1 MYGTKIYVRLSR
13 EGSKIIRVVLIDD
26 ESWAID
32 DMRYF
37 LNSYDDFKIVGEFN
51 TADRAWEYIKN
62 NHVDV
67 VFTDIKM
74 NNTTGLQL
82 AERARDGGIS
92 SLFVMVSAYDEFS
105 YALQA
110 LHIGVFDY
118 LLKPLTKEVVEGV
131 VIKIRQY
138 FENAAV
144 TGKYYTLPKIP
155 GMNENFKNLIEYM
168 QDNYMNQ
175 LRMSD
180 ITNRFHISKSYC
192 TQLCQKY
199 YNTGFSK
206 LLTKIRME
214 NARIMLA
221 DRTLEIKEIAV
232 LTGFDDYAYFNRKF
246 KKYFNKTPN
255 QIRMGNAE
263 EKNDE

>member
-1 MYGTKIYVRLSR
+1 MRFFLS
-13 EGSKIIRVVLIDD
+13 E
-26 ESWAID
+26 
-32 DMRYF
+32 
-37 LNSYDDFKIVGEFN
+37 YDDFCVVGEYN
-51 TADRAWEYIKN
+51 TADKAWEYIKN

-82 AERARDGGIS
+82 AERALSANVD

-118 LLKPLTKEVVEGV
+118 LLKPLTKEIVEGV
-131 VIKIRQY
+131 VIKIRKY
-138 FENAAV
+138 FEKAAFE
-144 TGKYYTLPKIP
+144 KKHYCLPKIN
-155 GMNENFKNLIEYM
+155 GMNENFKILIEYL

-175 LRMSD
+175 IRMSD
-180 ITNRFHISKSYC
+180 ITDMFHISKSYC

-199 YNTGFSK
+199 YNMGFSK

-214 NARIMLA
+214 NALIMLN
-221 DRTLEIKEIAV
+221 DRALEIKEIAL

-255 QIRMGNAE
+255 QIRMQAAAD
-263 EKNDE
+263 EKEDE

>member
-1 MYGTKIYVRLSR
+1 MRAIY
-13 EGSKIIRVVLIDD
+13 KVVLIDD
-26 ESWAID
+26 ESWSID

-37 LNSYDDFKIVGEFN
+37 VGQYDDFYVVGEFN
-51 TADRAWEYIKN
+51 TADSAWDYIKN

-82 AERARDGGIS
+82 AERAGSANIE

-110 LHIGVFDY
+110 IHIGVFDY
-118 LLKPLTKEVVEGV
+118 LLKPLTKEVFDN
-131 VIKIRQY
+131 VIVKIRKK
-138 FENAAV
+138 FEKNSAV
-144 TGKYYTLPKIP
+144 VQKYSLPKIS
-155 GMNENFKNLIEYM
+155 GMNQNFKNLIEYL
-168 QDNYMNQ
+168 QDNYMNPIH
-175 LRMSD
+175 MND
-180 ITNRFHISKSYC
+180 ITDMFHISKSYC

-199 YNTGFSK
+199 YNMGFSK

-214 NARIMLA
+214 NARIMLN
-221 DRTLEIKEIAV
+221 DRNLEIKEIAL

-246 KKYFNKTPN
+246 KNYFHKTPN
-255 QIRMGNAE
+255 QIRMQADAE
-263 EKNDE
+263 N